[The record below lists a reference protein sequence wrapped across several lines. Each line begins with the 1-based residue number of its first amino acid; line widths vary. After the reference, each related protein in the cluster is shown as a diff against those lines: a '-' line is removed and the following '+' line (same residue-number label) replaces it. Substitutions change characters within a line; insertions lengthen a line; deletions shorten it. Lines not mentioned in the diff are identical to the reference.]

1 MSRYRGNVG
10 LKTFVVVK
18 VRKLSTFKRFMLH
31 LLVKAG
37 SVELRHLT
45 SCFFRHELTRAKLRL
60 QFSIPPS
67 LM

>member
-37 SVELRHLT
+37 SVDL
-45 SCFFRHELTRAKLRL
+45 
-60 QFSIPPS
+60 
-67 LM
+67 